1 MHTPLLL
8 RSSREL
14 SGLSQAEAARRAGTA
29 QSALSAYEVGSKTPT
44 DEVVARILMAEG
56 FRPSALVVARRA
68 EIKEVVARHNADRAR
83 LFGSAARGDDTA
95 ASDID
100 LLVHF
105 RAGASLF
112 DLVELADALE
122 SLLGVSVDVVSE
134 AGLSDRHSDVLLDAI
149 EL

>member
-1 MHTPLLL
+1 
-8 RSSREL
+8 
-14 SGLSQAEAARRAGTA
+14 
-29 QSALSAYEVGSKTPT
+29 
-44 DEVVARILMAEG
+44 MAEG

-83 LFGSAARGDDTA
+83 LFGSAARGEDTA